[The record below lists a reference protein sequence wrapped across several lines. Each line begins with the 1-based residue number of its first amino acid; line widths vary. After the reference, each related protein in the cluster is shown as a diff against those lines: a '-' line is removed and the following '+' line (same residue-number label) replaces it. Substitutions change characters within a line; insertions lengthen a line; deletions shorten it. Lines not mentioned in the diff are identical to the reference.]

1 MHIVFLPKLF
11 PTQMLPDY
19 TLPYILL
26 SSLKNLTWR
35 WSQGIC
41 IHREAGSLRDFDGHP
56 GLRRTAEMCYLSVY
70 ALCQQRSWQIRTG
83 WIERTNEEINEVG
96 EEKMHFKMR

>member
-1 MHIVFLPKLF
+1 MHIVLLPKLF

-19 TLPYILL
+19 TLLYILL

-35 WSQGIC
+35 WFQSIC
-41 IHREAGSLRDFDGHP
+41 IHREARSLRDSDGHP
-56 GLRRTAEMCYLSVY
+56 GLRRMGEICCLSVY

-83 WIERTNEEINEVG
+83 WIQRTNE
-96 EEKMHFKMR
+96 